1 MLFAWWTALTLV
13 ICGCSTSPSTDNQVE
28 ERTGEVAQPFSTTY
42 QVRWSGNL
50 TVPVGQNCPTTCGTP
65 AGTSTC
71 ICGGQSN
78 ACIGG
83 PGWGDK
89 NFTDTSPAN
98 AVVTMVHL
106 DIQQM
111 GCSAGTVSAFLNGTR
126 LGAYQPT
133 ATCAC
138 NACDPPQTVT
148 SARFP
153 RGIPGYNYGGVNTLR
168 LEASSGSPC
177 LARVDIR
184 VDGTTARL
192 VATPAT
198 YTFAAQRVD
207 TPSAPQNFTIQNQG
221 SEELTVTGFDTSG
234 PFDVS
239 GGPRTPFPLAPGQT
253 ATVGVT
259 FTPTGSGPATGS
271 LSVASSDPRS
281 PAVVQLAGSGVAP
294 SISVSPNPR
303 DFGSVD
309 IGGNA
314 TGTLTISN
322 TGNDVLNISGIAMRG
337 ASDFT
342 LVSPPTSPRIPAGQT
357 LPLTVRFSPTAHG
370 SRSAQIVITS
380 DAANND
386 SYVASLT
393 GRGQGP
399 SMEIVTESPVDFGD
413 TNVGTNAAPQRITVR
428 NAGETNLRIASM
440 TFSNADFSTT
450 QTFPVEIVP
459 NGRADIPLGF
469 RPSAIG
475 ARNGNAVLTSNDPLE
490 PTARVELTGT
500 GTSPTLKVTPASL
513 PFGDVRT
520 GSTPSQKTVT
530 LENTGTGPLIV
541 SRAAISGPDAARFA
555 LSAVNLPLT
564 IGAGDSV
571 DLTVSYAPTA
581 VGANA
586 ANLTIDSNDPSSA
599 SIVVPLTGNGV
610 SAMISLQPASL
621 DFGAQLVGRASAART
636 ADITNTGSASLNISA
651 VTVGGPQAA
660 AFALVSAP
668 ELPAVVEPGAK
679 LTLSLKFTPA
689 DMGDSVGEVD
699 IASDDPN
706 TPKAIIALKGTA
718 VSQLLSVSPTSLD
731 FGVTKVGVK
740 PAAKAV
746 TITNT
751 GGDPIALGSA
761 VVEGAQAAAFQVT
774 QPTGSV
780 QPGQSATVNVTYL
793 ANAAAEANATLKIGS
808 ADSSVPKAQVTLKAR
823 AVSKLLIADTA
834 ALDFGQV
841 TVGQKSDPKVVTVT
855 SQAGVPLDIASIAS
869 DSDQFVVNGGGAQ
882 LPPGGTGTFEVV
894 FQPTVAGDA
903 VGTVKVLLKD
913 ATTEEIAIGLTGH
926 AQFEGGGT
934 EPPPSNNV
942 TNADIYGGG
951 CGCRS
956 SGTPGTPGKAF
967 GGLALLAGLLIRRRH
982 RRATR
987 ANPPR

>member
-13 ICGCSTSPSTDNQVE
+13 LCGCSTSPSTDNQME
-28 ERTGEVAQPFSTTY
+28 ERTGEVSQPFSTTY

-50 TVPVGQNCPTTCGTP
+50 TVPVGGNCPTTCGTP

-89 NFTDTSPAN
+89 NFTDTSPPN
-98 AVVTMVHL
+98 AVVTTVHL

-148 SARFP
+148 SSRFP

-198 YTFAAQRVD
+198 YTYPAQRVG
-207 TPSAPQNFTIQNQG
+207 SASTPQNFTIQNQG
-221 SEELTVTGFDTSG
+221 TEELTVNGFDTSG

-239 GGPRTPFPLAPGQT
+239 GAPNTPFPLAPGQT
-253 ATVGVT
+253 ATVRVT

-271 LSVASSDPRS
+271 LTVASTDPRS
-281 PAVVQLAGSGVAP
+281 PAVVQLSGSGVAS
-294 SISVSPNPR
+294 SISTSPNPR

-309 IGGNA
+309 IGANA
-314 TGTLTISN
+314 TGVVTINN
-322 TGNDVLNISGIAMRG
+322 TGNDVLNVSGIAMRG

-342 LVSPPTSPRIPAGQT
+342 LVAPPVAPRIPAGQS
-357 LPLTVRFSPTAHG
+357 LPITVRFSPTAHG
-370 SRSAQIVITS
+370 ARAAQIVITS

-386 SYVASLT
+386 EYVSALT

-399 SMEIVTESPVDFGD
+399 EMEVVTSEVDFGE
-413 TNVGTNAAPQRITVR
+413 TNVGTNAAPKRVTIR
-428 NAGETNLRIASM
+428 NTGETVLRIASM
-440 TFSNADFSTT
+440 TFSNADFSTA
-450 QTFPVEIVP
+450 QTFPVDIAP
-459 NGRADIPLGF
+459 AGRAEIPLGF

-475 ARNGNAVLTSNDPLE
+475 ERNGNAVVTSNDPLE
-490 PTARVELTGT
+490 PTARIELTGT
-500 GTSPTLKVTPASL
+500 GTSPTLRVSPASL

-520 GSTPSQKTVT
+520 GSAPTSLTVT
-530 LENTGTGPLIV
+530 LANTGTGPLVIP
-541 SRAAISGPDAARFA
+541 RAAIGGPDAARFT
-555 LSAVNLPLT
+555 LSPLNLPLT
-564 IGAGDSV
+564 IAAGDEV
-571 DLTVSYAPTA
+571 QLTVSYAPTA
-581 VGANA
+581 VGANT

-636 ADITNTGSASLNISA
+636 AEIANTGSASLNITA
-651 VTVGGPQAA
+651 LTLGGAQGTS
-660 AFALVSAP
+660 FALVTTP
-668 ELPAVVEPGAK
+668 ELPAVVEPNTK
-679 LTLSLKFTPA
+679 LTLSLKFTPST
-689 DMGDSVGEVD
+689 MGDSLGELS

-706 TPKAIIALKGTA
+706 TPKALISLKGTA
-718 VSQLLSVSPTSLD
+718 VSQLISVSPTSLD
-731 FGVTKVGVK
+731 FGVSKVGIK
-740 PAAKAV
+740 PAAQAV

-761 VVEGAQAAAFQVT
+761 ILEGAQAAAFQVS
-774 QPTGSV
+774 QPSGSLD
-780 QPGQSATVNVTYL
+780 PGKTATVNVTYL
-793 ANAAAEANATLKIGS
+793 ANAPVEANAALKIGT
-808 ADSSVPKAQVTLKAR
+808 ADASIPKAQVTLKGR
-823 AVSKLLIADTA
+823 AVSQLLVADA
-834 ALDFGQV
+834 SALDFGQV
-841 TVGQKSDPKVVTVT
+841 NVGEKSAPKPVTVT
-855 SQAGVPLDIASIAS
+855 SQAGTPLEIASIAS
-869 DSDQFVVNGGGAQ
+869 DSDQFIVNGNGAQ
-882 LPPGGTGTFEVV
+882 LPPGGTANFEVS

-903 VGTVKVLLKD
+903 VGKVKVLLKD
-913 ATTEEIAIGLTGH
+913 ATTEEVSIALTGR
-926 AQFEGGGT
+926 ALAPGSNN
-934 EPPPSNNV
+934 PDAPPSDNV
-942 TNADIYGGG
+942 GSADIYGGG
-951 CGCRS
+951 CGCRA
-956 SGTPGTPGKAF
+956 GGAGDAPGRVL